1 VAAKDSARN
10 LKRMKSKIHL
20 RLLYRHDAERR
31 ARDEPAQE
39 VITTFPELARG
50 VTRGS
55 VTPLFCI
62 WDSIM
67 SKPSR
72 NNVRKTRVRGIGR
85 PFAKGNPGR
94 PKGARHKAT
103 VAAEAL
109 LDGEAEALVFHWNK

>member
-1 VAAKDSARN
+1 
-10 LKRMKSKIHL
+10 
-20 RLLYRHDAERR
+20 
-31 ARDEPAQE
+31 
-39 VITTFPELARG
+39 
-50 VTRGS
+50 
-55 VTPLFCI
+55 
-62 WDSIM
+62 M